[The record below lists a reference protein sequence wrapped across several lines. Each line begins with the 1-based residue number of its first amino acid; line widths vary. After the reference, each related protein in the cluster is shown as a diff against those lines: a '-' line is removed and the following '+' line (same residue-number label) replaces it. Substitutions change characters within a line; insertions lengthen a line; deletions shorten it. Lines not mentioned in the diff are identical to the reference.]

1 MTPDAGVLVA
11 ASRDDHVHHGP
22 ARRWLDGALGKSA
35 SGQRLLLLPTVAAGF
50 LRIVT
55 HPRIFEEPTPLDA
68 ALTFVRALRAAS
80 GVEEPPLGSELARLE
95 ALCSRHDLEGNDVPD
110 AWIAA
115 VVLDR
120 VDHLVTF
127 DRGFRRFLSPTQLTV
142 LEPSS

>member
-1 MTPDAGVLVA
+1 MTPDVNVLVA

-22 ARRWLDGALGKSA
+22 ARRWLGGALVAGA

-68 ALTFVRALRAAS
+68 ALAFVRALRAAP
-80 GVEEPPLGSELARLE
+80 GVEEPPLGPELARLE
-95 ALCSRHDLEGNDVPD
+95 ALCARHDLRGNDVPD

-120 VDHLVTF
+120 VDLLVTF
-127 DRGFRRFLSPTQLTV
+127 DRGFRRFLPPTQLTV
-142 LEPSS
+142 LDPSS